1 MFSVEEYAQF
11 MSTTQVGSGIKKETV
26 YDGPGPE
33 FAPVRMPTRTAPP
46 AGGTVYPGAAATAQ
60 ANAAVNG
67 TIYDPARHRA
77 LLDHAQVSAHVQ
89 REQQVS
95 KAGRIFYLIAGITAI
110 NTILTVLSAG
120 FVLGIGLGVT
130 RVFDQQLRRGGDLGG
145 ILLVDA
151 AAIATFIILGIFA
164 QHGSKGALFIGFA
177 LYGGDML
184 LLFAD
189 GVVQHAPSLLV
200 HGLLLFGVFRT
211 FRYLEH

>member
-1 MFSVEEYAQF
+1 
-11 MSTTQVGSGIKKETV
+11 MSTTQIGSGVRKETV
-26 YDGPGPE
+26 YEGPAAE
-33 FAPVRMPTRTAPP
+33 TAPVRLATRTAPP
-46 AGGTVYPGAAATAQ
+46 MAGTVYPGPAAPAAAD
-60 ANAAVNG
+60 AAVTG

-77 LLDHAQVSAHVQ
+77 ILDHAHTTAHVQ
-89 REQQVS
+89 REQEVS
-95 KAGRIFYLIAGITAI
+95 KAGRIFYLIAGITTI

-151 AAIATFIILGIFA
+151 AAIAMFIILGIFA
-164 QHGSKGALFIGFA
+164 QHGSKGALFLGFA

-184 LLFAD
+184 LLFSD

-200 HGLLLFGVFRT
+200 HGLLLFGIFRT
-211 FRYLEH
+211 FRSLEH